1 MFDRY
6 VGNEQRKLEQLGERH
21 QEQQLLL
28 ERQRQRLQTLQA
40 FEAELAVPVSGSA
53 LALRNRIGLR
63 GQLGTLIQFQ
73 QHETELADLS
83 ARDSLASLRRQLGRV
98 KGLEHV
104 QTRRAQVAR
113 ELDARREQ
121 RSLDDWVNRAVGQS
135 D

>member
-6 VGNEQRKLEQLGERH
+6 VDNEQRKLEQLGERY
-21 QEQQLLL
+21 QEQQRLL
-28 ERQRQRLQTLQA
+28 ERQRQRLQSLQA
-40 FEAELAVPVSGSA
+40 LDAELAVPVSGNA
-53 LALRNRIGLR
+53 LTLRNRIGLR

-83 ARDSLASLRRQLGRV
+83 MRDSLASLRTQLGRV

-104 QTRRAQVAR
+104 QGRRAQAVR

-121 RSLDDWVNRAVGQS
+121 RGLDDWVNRAVGQF